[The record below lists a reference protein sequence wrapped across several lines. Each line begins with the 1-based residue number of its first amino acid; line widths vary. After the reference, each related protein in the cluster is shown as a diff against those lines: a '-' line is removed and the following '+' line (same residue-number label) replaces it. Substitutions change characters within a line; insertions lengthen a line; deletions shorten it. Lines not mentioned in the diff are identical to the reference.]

1 MKERIEA
8 LISQFGKQT
17 PKPNCGE
24 KPAQYRTRVLSGERT
39 RTDTERLEWLLR
51 NISGS
56 ELRRLLGYLPDTG
69 DVAVMSKRIDAAMD
83 AETP

>member
-1 MKERIEA
+1 M
-8 LISQFGKQT
+8 
-17 PKPNCGE
+17 
-24 KPAQYRTRVLSGERT
+24 SG

-83 AETP
+83 AEER